1 MAGVINELQAIVEC
15 PEDHWTKVAKEF
27 RLANEM
33 LCQKRDQLISL
44 VRKVGVADGWVIV
57 VSKYVVGW
65 YHGIGCH
72 DKSH

>member
-1 MAGVINELQAIVEC
+1 MRKLSGVIDELQGIVDR

-44 VRKVGVADGWVIV
+44 VRKVGVALSGYFYYLNV
-57 VSKYVVGW
+57 
-65 YHGIGCH
+65 
-72 DKSH
+72 